1 MDTTEAVISPSSEAA
16 FLDEMRRLATRWIGF
31 GFIAAVVGALVLAG
45 QFGEAGVILGSICAG
60 AGLVYV
66 WLGFAWLR
74 LLPKARVAL
83 TIRPVD
89 VRLQTRRNLG
99 MLRRSTFA
107 QLWPKDSV
115 TPPSLAQFSETFHW
129 AKPRYMMVDKIPAKI
144 YGTPTKD
151 ATVVVSCPDG
161 VLVGRIKRSHL

>member
-16 FLDEMRRLATRWIGF
+16 FLDEMRRLAMRWIGF

-83 TIRPVD
+83 TIRPVERAAAD
-89 VRLQTRRNLG
+89 QTQSRH
-99 MLRRSTFA
+99 A
-107 QLWPKDSV
+107 
-115 TPPSLAQFSETFHW
+115 ET
-129 AKPRYMMVDKIPAKI
+129 
-144 YGTPTKD
+144 
-151 ATVVVSCPDG
+151 
-161 VLVGRIKRSHL
+161 